1 MNKVLGTIKKRPTFG
16 ASVPSE
22 TCGPCCLSYMLTPL
36 PLRRRKR

>member
-16 ASVPSE
+16 ASAPSE
-22 TCGPCCLSYMLTPL
+22 TCGPRLSHMLTPL